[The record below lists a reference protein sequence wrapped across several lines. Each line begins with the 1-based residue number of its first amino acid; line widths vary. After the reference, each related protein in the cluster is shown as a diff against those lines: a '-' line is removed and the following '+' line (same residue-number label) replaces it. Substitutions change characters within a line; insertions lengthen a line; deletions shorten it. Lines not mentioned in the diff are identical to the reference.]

1 LCFRGL
7 TLLTSHSLCVQVNEN
22 VTTLLQV
29 TSPPTGK
36 RSKRVQRAGGSVEA
50 VAALEAKASDEDED
64 G

>member
-1 LCFRGL
+1 
-7 TLLTSHSLCVQVNEN
+7 VQVNEN